1 MLFFLLFFFHLLL
14 DLLDNA
20 SLLLISAHLLL
31 ILHLNLLVRALSRVK
46 SQELIKIRLVTE
58 LGECLVA
65 VMVGLV
71 VVVQM
76 LVHVLMLMDCFRG

>member
-31 ILHLNLLVRALSRVK
+31 ILHLNLLVRALRRVK

-71 VVVQM
+71 VVV
-76 LVHVLMLMDCFRG
+76 LMLMDCFRG